1 MFETFQV
8 SLQSIAEFAQ
18 QFEDAREIMVSL
30 TLKLIN
36 MVNILSYCFGKKIP
50 LSRHVEYVMDG
61 SMDE

>member
-50 LSRHVEYVMDG
+50 LSWHVEYVMDG